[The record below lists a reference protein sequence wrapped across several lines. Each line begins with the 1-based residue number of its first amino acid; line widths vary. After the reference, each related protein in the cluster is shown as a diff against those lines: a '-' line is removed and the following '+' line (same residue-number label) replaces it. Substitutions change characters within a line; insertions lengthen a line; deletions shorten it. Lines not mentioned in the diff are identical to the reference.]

1 MIKIT
6 AASNR
11 QINRSDAISLVDA
24 AGCTNCCT
32 SNQMYLLLV
41 TATFFNDAVP
51 KDFFNLPEYVGND
64 EQGQN
69 NGTKLD
75 AFFERLVLI
84 AFGKGELDFLAA
96 VIPVLVLIDD
106 CFKAAV
112 RGNSRH
118 YHAQL
123 VIGRFL
129 QSGEALTSYAVSL
142 LHGSAS

>member
-11 QINRSDAISLVDA
+11 QISRSDAISLVDA
-24 AGCTNCCT
+24 AVCTNCCT
-32 SNQMYLLLV
+32 SNQRYLLLV

-51 KDFFNLPEYVGND
+51 KDFFNLPECVSNN
-64 EQGQN
+64 EQGQD
-69 NGTKLD
+69 NGTKLN
-75 AFFERLVLI
+75 AFFKRLDLI

-96 VIPVLVLIDD
+96 VIPALILIDD
-106 CFKAAV
+106 GFKAAV
-112 RGNSRH
+112 GGNSWH

-129 QSGEALTSYAVSL
+129 RSGEALTSYAVSL